1 MATTPTY
8 IWKKSKYLCSIV
20 YTHEML
26 EDKKTTKTK
35 KKAPLHPRGLSLIL
49 KATPLPPP
57 TPSAASAI
65 RAWQPVLPARQ
76 PRRPQK
82 LSHLTQPSAYLDVS
96 FFFFDCFKWLLL
108 PLMFALRLSCF
119 SNLLL
124 AFCRKEHME
133 GWRMSKKQQRNSQ
146 LTYQPTTNQIVL
158 TVHV

>member
-26 EDKKTTKTK
+26 EDKKNNKNK

-96 FFFFDCFKWLLL
+96 FFFL
-108 PLMFALRLSCF
+108 
-119 SNLLL
+119 
-124 AFCRKEHME
+124 
-133 GWRMSKKQQRNSQ
+133 
-146 LTYQPTTNQIVL
+146 IVL
-158 TVHV
+158 NDFCFHWCLRCGSPVFPTYYWPFAARSTWKGDACQKNNKEIHSSLTSLQQIKLS